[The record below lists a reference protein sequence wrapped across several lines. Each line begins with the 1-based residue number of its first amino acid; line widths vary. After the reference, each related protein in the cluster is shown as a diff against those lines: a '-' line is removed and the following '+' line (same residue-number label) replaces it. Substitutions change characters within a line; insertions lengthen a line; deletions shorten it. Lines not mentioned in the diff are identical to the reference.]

1 MTSSTYPVP
10 GEFPD
15 FEQFMID
22 LFTPIATTV
31 TTLPATSTAL
41 QSALPLLWVRKTA
54 GTLDINAITYKATV
68 KIVVFG
74 TVRTLAQQLGVQ
86 VRDAMLAAPATQVNG
101 VTVDNVEETTAEEPK
116 FHPPILRRSR
126 GLTEV
131 PDLDP
136 LNQMVELAFTIDA
149 RRQ

>member
-1 MTSSTYPVP
+1 MPAYPVP

-15 FEQFMID
+15 FEQFMVD
-22 LFTPIATTV
+22 LFTPFATTI
-31 TTLPATSTAL
+31 TALPATL
-41 QSALPLLWVRKTA
+41 QQSALPLIWVRKSS
-54 GTLDINAITYKATV
+54 GTLDINAITYKAKV
-68 KIVVFG
+68 NVVAFG
-74 TVRTLAQQLGVQ
+74 ATRSQAQQLAVQ
-86 VRDAMLAAPATQVNG
+86 IRTALLCAPASRVNG
-101 VTVDNVEETTAEEPK
+101 VLVDYTEEIEAEEPK

-136 LNQMVELAFTIDA
+136 LNQMVEVAFSIEA

>member
-1 MTSSTYPVP
+1 MADPIYPAP

-15 FEQFMID
+15 FERFLTD
-22 LFTPIATTV
+22 LFAPIARTV
-31 TTLPATSTAL
+31 GTLPATPSEL
-41 QSALPLLWVRKTA
+41 QSALPLIWVRQTG
-54 GTLDINAITYKATV
+54 GTLDINAITYKAKV
-68 KIVVFG
+68 SVVVFG
-74 TVRTLAQQLGVQ
+74 STRSEAQRLAVR
-86 VRDAMLAAPATQVNG
+86 VRDAVLDAPATRVNG
-101 VTVDNVEETTAEEPK
+101 VLVDYVEEITAEEPK

-136 LNQMVELAFTIDA
+136 LNQMVEAAFSIEA

>member
-1 MTSSTYPVP
+1 MTYPVA

-31 TTLPATSTAL
+31 TTLPATSAEL
-41 QSALPLLWVRKTA
+41 QSALPLIWVRTTG
-54 GTLDINAITYKATV
+54 GTLDINAITYKAKV
-68 KIVVFG
+68 SVVAFG
-74 TVRTLAQQLGVQ
+74 TTRAQAQQLSVQ
-86 VRDAMLAAPATQVNG
+86 IRTSMLGAPASRVNG
-101 VTVDNVEETTAEEPK
+101 VLVDHAEEVEAEEPK

-136 LNQMVELAFTIDA
+136 LNQMVEVAFSIEA

>member
-1 MTSSTYPVP
+1 MTYPVA

-15 FEQFMID
+15 FEQFLVD

-31 TTLPATSTAL
+31 TTLPATSQAL
-41 QSALPLLWVRKTA
+41 QAALPLVWVRTVG
-54 GTLDINAITYKATV
+54 GTLDINAITYRAKMGVAAIGATR
-68 KIVVFG
+68 G
-74 TVRTLAQQLGVQ
+74 QAQLLAVQLREAV
-86 VRDAMLAAPATQVNG
+86 LNAPASRVNG
-101 VTVDNVEETTAEEPK
+101 VLVDYAEEIEAEDPK

-136 LNQMVELAFTIDA
+136 LNQMVEISFSIEA

>member
-1 MTSSTYPVP
+1 MTAYPLP

-15 FEQFMID
+15 FEQFMVD
-22 LFTPIATTV
+22 LFTQFATTV

-54 GTLDINAITYKATV
+54 GTLDVNAITYKATV
-68 KIVVFG
+68 KVVVFG
-74 TVRTLAQQLGVQ
+74 NSRSQAQSLALQ
-86 VRDAMLAAPATQVNG
+86 VRDAMLGAPATQVNG
-101 VTVDNVEETTAEEPK
+101 VLVDYVEEITAEEPK

-136 LNQMVELAFTIDA
+136 LNQMVEVAFTVDA

>member
-1 MTSSTYPVP
+1 MAGPAYPTP

-22 LFTPIATTV
+22 LFTPIATTA

-41 QSALPLLWVRKTA
+41 QSALPLIWVRKTA
-54 GTLDINAITYKATV
+54 GTLDINAITYKAKV
-68 KIVVFG
+68 NVVVFG
-74 TVRTLAQQLGVQ
+74 TTRTQAQQLAVQ
-86 VRDAMLAAPATQVNG
+86 VRDAMLGAPATRVNG
-101 VTVDNVEETTAEEPK
+101 VLVDYVEEITAEEPK

-136 LNQMVELAFTIDA
+136 LNQMVEVAFSIDA

>member
-1 MTSSTYPVP
+1 MTYPVA

-22 LFTPIATTV
+22 LFTPVATTV
-31 TTLPATSTAL
+31 TTLPATSEAL
-41 QSALPLLWVRKTA
+41 QSALPLIWVRKIG
-54 GTLDINAITYKATV
+54 GTLDINAITYKAKV
-68 KIVVFG
+68 NVVAFG
-74 TVRTLAQQLGVQ
+74 TTRGQAQQLAVQ
-86 VRDAMLAAPATQVNG
+86 IRAAMLGAPASRVNG
-101 VTVDNVEETTAEEPK
+101 VLVDYAEEVVADEPK

-136 LNQMVELAFTIDA
+136 LNQMVEIAFSIEA

>member
-1 MTSSTYPVP
+1 MSYPVA

-22 LFTPIATTV
+22 LFTPIASTV
-31 TTLPATSTAL
+31 ATLPATASAL
-41 QSALPLLWVRKTA
+41 QSALPLIWVRKTG
-54 GTLDINAITYKATV
+54 GTLDINAITYKAKV
-68 KIVVFG
+68 NIVAFG
-74 TVRTLAQQLGVQ
+74 TSRTQAQQLATQ
-86 VRDAMLAAPATQVNG
+86 IRTAMLGAPSTRVNG
-101 VTVDNVEETTAEEPK
+101 VLIDYAEEVAAEEPK
-116 FHPPILRRSR
+116 FHPPMLRRGR

-136 LNQMVELAFTIDA
+136 LGQMVEVAFSIEA

>member
-1 MTSSTYPVP
+1 MTGSTYPAP

-15 FEQFMID
+15 FEQFLID
-22 LFTPIATTV
+22 LFTPIAGTV
-31 TTLPATSTAL
+31 TTLPATSAEL
-41 QSALPLLWVRKTA
+41 QAALPLIWVRKTA
-54 GTLDINAITYKATV
+54 GTVDINAITYKAKV
-68 KIVVFG
+68 SVAVFG
-74 TVRTLAQQLGVQ
+74 TTRAQAQQLAVQ
-86 VRDAMLAAPATQVNG
+86 VRDAVLAAPATRVNG
-101 VTVDNVEETTAEEPK
+101 VLVDSVEEITAEEAK

-136 LNQMVELAFTIDA
+136 LNQLVEVAFSIEA

>member
-1 MTSSTYPVP
+1 MTTPYPVA

-15 FEQFMID
+15 FEQFLVD

-31 TTLPATSTAL
+31 TTLPATSQAL
-41 QSALPLLWVRKTA
+41 QSALPLVWVRTSG
-54 GTLDINAITYKATV
+54 GTLDINAITYKA
-68 KIVVFG
+68 KMSVVAIG
-74 TVRTLAQQLGVQ
+74 TTRGQAQQLAIQLRTAV
-86 VRDAMLAAPATQVNG
+86 LNAPASRVNG
-101 VTVDNVEETTAEEPK
+101 VLVDYAEEIEADDPK

-136 LNQMVELAFTIDA
+136 LNQMVEISFSIEA

>member
-1 MTSSTYPVP
+1 MPAYPVA

-15 FEQFMID
+15 FEQFMLD
-22 LFTPIATTV
+22 LFTPVATTV

-41 QSALPLLWVRKTA
+41 QSALPLIWVRNSG
-54 GTLDINAITYKATV
+54 GTLDINAITYKAKV
-68 KIVVFG
+68 DVVAFG
-74 TVRTLAQQLGVQ
+74 TTRAQAQQLAVQ
-86 VRDAMLAAPATQVNG
+86 IRTAMLGAPASRVNG
-101 VTVDNVEETTAEEPK
+101 VLVDYVEEVEADEPK
-116 FHPPILRRSR
+116 FHAPILRRSR

-136 LNQMVELAFTIDA
+136 LNQMVEVAFAIEA

>member
-1 MTSSTYPVP
+1 MATYPVP

-15 FEQFMID
+15 FEQFMVD

-31 TTLPATSTAL
+31 TTLPATSAAL
-41 QSALPLLWVRKTA
+41 QSSLPLIWVRTTG
-54 GTLDINAITYKATV
+54 GTLDINAVTYKAKV
-68 KIVVFG
+68 SAVAFG
-74 TVRTLAQQLGVQ
+74 TSRVAAQQLSVQ
-86 VRDAMLAAPATQVNG
+86 IREAILSAPASRVNG
-101 VTVDNVEETTAEEPK
+101 VLVDYVEEIAAEEQK

-136 LNQMVELAFTIDA
+136 LNQMVEIAFSIEA